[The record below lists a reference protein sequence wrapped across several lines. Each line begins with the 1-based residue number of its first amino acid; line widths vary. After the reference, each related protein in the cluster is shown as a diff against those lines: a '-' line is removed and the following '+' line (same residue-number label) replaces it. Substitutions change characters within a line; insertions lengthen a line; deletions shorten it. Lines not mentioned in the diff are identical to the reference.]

1 LPILTPAGLGR
12 VNALFQLNPDPYAT
26 SCGSM
31 KILGIETFLLRS
43 QSTNILGKINPLKKH
58 TEKIIFAKNGV
69 IFGPLVIAN
78 IKSLRSLLNLK
89 VK

>member
-1 LPILTPAGLGR
+1 
-12 VNALFQLNPDPYAT
+12 
-26 SCGSM
+26 
-31 KILGIETFLLRS
+31 LLRS
-43 QSTNILGKINPLKKH
+43 KRTKTYGKINPLKKY